1 MSRSESAAQGG
12 FPERPALRPFTAKQG
27 QYLAFIHYYTKL
39 HGRAPA
45 EVELQRYFKVSPP
58 SVHQMLL
65 TLEARGLISR
75 EPGKPRS
82 VRVLVGREELPELE

>member
-1 MSRSESAAQGG
+1 M
-12 FPERPALRPFTAKQG
+12 RPFTAKQG

-65 TLEARGLISR
+65 ALQARGLISR